1 MKILAATQVELTLGE
16 QASRPVQYFKGRQ
29 GLDCYLKYLEGCKYN
44 FGHNIDDNRVARRIA
59 EEVIAMC
66 PENPVGYFL
75 LAWVHQ
81 MGYWV
86 GSGKSP
92 QESLEKGIEM
102 VQKTIAIDDS
112 MARAHALLGNFY
124 ALKREY
130 DKAIDEGARAIALE
144 PGEAETLLWYGMSLN
159 YISRPEE
166 AIPLYKKAIRLNP
179 FASSGYFIHLGNSL
193 RDAKR
198 FEEAVSVYRT
208 SIQREPNNIFAH
220 ISLASTYIMM
230 GREKEARDEATE
242 VLRINPKFTLE
253 FWAKALPYR
262 DQSVSDNIIKTL
274 RKAGLK

>member
-1 MKILAATQVELTLGE
+1 
-16 QASRPVQYFKGRQ
+16 
-29 GLDCYLKYLEGCKYN
+29 LKYLEGYKYN
-44 FGHNIDDNRVARRIA
+44 LGHNINDNRVARRIA

-66 PENPVGYFL
+66 PENPAGYVL

-102 VQKTIAIDDS
+102 VQKALAIDDS

-130 DKAIDEGARAIALE
+130 DKAIAEGARAIALE

-159 YISRPEE
+159 YIGRPEE

-198 FEEAVSVYRT
+198 FEEAVSTYRI

-220 ISLASTYIMM
+220 LSLAGTYIMM
-230 GREKEARDEATE
+230 EREKEAQAEAAE
-242 VLRINPKFTLE
+242 VLRINPKFALD
-253 FWAKALPYR
+253 FWAKALPYK
-262 DQSVSDNIIKTL
+262 DKSTSENIIYVL